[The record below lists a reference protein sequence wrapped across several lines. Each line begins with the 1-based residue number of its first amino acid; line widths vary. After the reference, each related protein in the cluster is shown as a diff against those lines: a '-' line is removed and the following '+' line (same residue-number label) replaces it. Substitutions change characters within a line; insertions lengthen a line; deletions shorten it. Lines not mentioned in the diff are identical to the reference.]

1 MLKIIHSES
10 QNTAV
15 QVIRNSGCHV
25 REGAKECAVI
35 KPLLDEYVIAM
46 AEELMDRDIFCI
58 LILGNIFIECIIQT

>member
-25 REGAKECAVI
+25 Q
-35 KPLLDEYVIAM
+35 
-46 AEELMDRDIFCI
+46 ELMDRDIFCI